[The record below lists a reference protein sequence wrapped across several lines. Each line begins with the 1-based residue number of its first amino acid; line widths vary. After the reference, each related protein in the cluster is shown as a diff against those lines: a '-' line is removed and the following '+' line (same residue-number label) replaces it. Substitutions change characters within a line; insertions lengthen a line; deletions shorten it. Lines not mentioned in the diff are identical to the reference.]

1 MKYEINQRNH
11 FTYGGP
17 VKQSVNQFRLK
28 PIDDSEQA
36 CLSFE
41 KKIVPE
47 TICYGH
53 QDYWGNHVETFYLWG
68 FHDTLI
74 IETTSLVEVHK
85 KQISTP
91 LPFDVERSRVFD
103 SDQFK
108 QDYAEF
114 LATTNY
120 TSIDPLKIA
129 EATEEIWVQ
138 SANPYD
144 FVTRLN
150 TFIYETCTYVPG
162 STTVKTTAEEVLE
175 KKEGVCQ
182 DYTHL
187 MLALCRHRG
196 IPARYVS
203 GYIYCGENSAM
214 RGDAAT
220 HAWVEVAMPDIG
232 WLGFD
237 PTNNVLAL
245 DQHIRL
251 AVGRDYK
258 DIVPVK
264 GVYVGP
270 SQRLDVKVSVKKIEN
285 QNTVESQK

>member
-1 MKYEINQRNH
+1 MKYEINQKNH

-28 PIDDSEQA
+28 PIDDLEQA
-36 CLSFE
+36 CVSFE
-41 KKIVPE
+41 KKIIPE
-47 TICYGH
+47 TTCYSH
-53 QDYWGNHVETFYLWG
+53 EDYWGNHVETFYLWEP
-68 FHDTLI
+68 HDTLT
-74 IETTSLVEVHK
+74 IETTSVVEVRK
-85 KQISTP
+85 KAISKR
-91 LPFDVERSRVFD
+91 LSFDAEMRRLLD

-108 QDYAEF
+108 QNYAEF
-114 LATTNY
+114 LSKTNY
-120 TSIDPLKIA
+120 TSIEPLKIA
-129 EATEEIWVQ
+129 EVTEDIWQQ
-138 SANPYD
+138 SVDPYD
-144 FVTRLN
+144 FVNRLN
-150 TFIYETCTYVPG
+150 TYIYETFTYVPG

-203 GYIYCGENSAM
+203 GYIYTGENSAM

-220 HAWVEVAMPDIG
+220 HAWVEVAIPDIG
-232 WLGFD
+232 WVGFD

-270 SQRLDVKVSVKKIEN
+270 GQQLDVRVSVKKIEN
-285 QNTVESQK
+285 RDTVESQK